1 MRSIFTL
8 FLLTISVSM
17 FAQETKKMVFLEH
30 FTNTRCGICANKNP
44 AFFDL
49 IQQYPDDVIHVAYHH
64 PFPYTNCELYLY
76 DKDGNSARSSYYS
89 FSGSPRLAMNGSA
102 VPVGGAL
109 LSQSSLDAAV
119 SEMSTVSVSL
129 DMVNDGTNLNSQ
141 VKIENLSLATA
152 GEYRLFVMVIEKEL
166 AYNAPNGEDVH
177 YDVFRAYAS
186 DLAGDIV
193 DMSIS
198 NQTLNYSVGIPV
210 NTEMDQL
217 EMIAF
222 VQNMDTGD
230 MMNAGSS
237 AAGLTST
244 QKIITEDLFK
254 VFPNPAS
261 DMIRIDL
268 NNSAEVMDLKIIN
281 IEGKAL
287 YQENINTSKSI
298 SLDFLSSG
306 MYFIKMETEAQIQNT
321 KLIVE

>member
-49 IQQYPDDVIHVAYHH
+49 IEQYPDDVIHVAYHH

-76 DKDGNSARSSYYS
+76 DKDGNSARSSYYG

-102 VPVGGAL
+102 IPVGGAL
-109 LSQSSLDAAV
+109 LSQTSLDTEVAQ
-119 SEMSTVSVSL
+119 MSSVSVSL

-141 VKIENLSLATA
+141 VKIENLSQAA
-152 GEYRLFVMVIEKEL
+152 AAEFRLFVMVIEKEL
-166 AYNAPNGEDVH
+166 AYSAPNGEDVH
-177 YDVFRAYAS
+177 YNVFRAFAS
-186 DLAGDIV
+186 DLGGDIV
-193 DMSIS
+193 DMNIAS
-198 NQTLNYSVGIPV
+198 QTLNYSLAIPV

-217 EMIAF
+217 EMVAF
-222 VQNMDTGD
+222 VQNMDTGE

-237 AAGLTST
+237 ASGLTST
-244 QKIITEDLFK
+244 QKALTEDLFK

-261 DMIRIDL
+261 DIIRIDL
-268 NNSAEVMDLKIIN
+268 NNSREAMNLEIMN

-287 YQENINTSKSI
+287 FQELINTSQSI

-306 MYFIKMETEAQIQNT
+306 IYFIKMETEDQIQNT